1 MFSLRRIIYGK
12 AIYPKMWKIHG
23 AGISGS
29 YLFNRLKNE
38 GIPVSIWDPKIQN
51 FYIPC
56 GFATNRN
63 RIKPYLEKSGIDLE
77 DIQMSS
83 DERVTIEGNNFPPLV
98 LDSTDICTI
107 DKMKFESLLLQG
119 IDPQKKTDVAGSDYH
134 VDATGI
140 SRSLLP
146 KPAMDKHMFA
156 IEKVCDQSPYD
167 NFYFYFFPRGRGYF
181 WSFPVGDHFHIGAGG
196 IDLIE
201 VRERLSS
208 FQGLRILSRN
218 IRMRPIMENIHYGN
232 VVGIGESIGYISPL
246 LGEGIIPG
254 LESAEILAN
263 SILTRNSFEEIV
275 IDYEKGVNISMR
287 KFQKLAM
294 LVENIQSS
302 KVFTMENIGALRIAL
317 SEAKNFGINIK
328 LLRVLRHF
336 L

>member
-1 MFSLRRIIYGK
+1 MFSLRRIIYAK
-12 AIYPKMWKIHG
+12 AVYPNMWKIHG

-38 GIPVSIWDPKIQN
+38 GIEVSISDPKISN

-56 GFATNRN
+56 GFATNRK
-63 RIKPYLEKSGIDLE
+63 RIKPYLEKSGIDME
-77 DIQMSS
+77 GIQTSS

-107 DKMKFESLLLQG
+107 DKMMFEALLLQG
-119 IDPQKKTDVAGSDYH
+119 IEPEKKTDVTGSDYH

-146 KPAMDKHMFA
+146 APARDKRMFA
-156 IEKVCDQSPYD
+156 IEKVCDRSPYD
-167 NFYFYFFPRGRGYF
+167 NFYFYFFPKGRGYF

-196 IDLIE
+196 IDLME
-201 VRERLSS
+201 VRGSLSS
-208 FQGLRILSRN
+208 FQGLRLLSRN
-218 IRMRPIMENIHYGN
+218 IRMGPIMENIHYGN

-254 LESAEILAN
+254 LESAEMLAS
-263 SILTRNSFEEIV
+263 SILKGNSFEEILM
-275 IDYEKGVNISMR
+275 DYEKQVNVSLR
-287 KFQKLAM
+287 KFQKLAT
-294 LVENIQSS
+294 LVENIQAS
-302 KVFTMENIGALRIAL
+302 KVMTMENIGALRLAL

-328 LLRVLRHF
+328 LTKVLRHF